1 MIDQTDEVTAKPPEL
16 RLVVFDVGGVLVR
29 IAPWAE
35 AHEACGY
42 PLAQLPS
49 LDDFLPRLSVCNR
62 AYDRGEIECREYEAR
77 VADAS
82 GGKYLPEEVRRIHS
96 AVCAAEFPGL
106 HPLFDALEAAGL
118 ETGILSN
125 TNLMHW
131 RRLAGDE
138 DDSREYPL
146 LRRATHRH
154 ASYLLKCS
162 KPDPL
167 IYETFARTV
176 RALPAE
182 ILFFDDLE
190 RNVQAARAAGWQADT
205 VDPHSPT
212 APQLFALLRARG
224 LLP

>member
-1 MIDQTDEVTAKPPEL
+1 MDNAGSRI
-16 RLVVFDVGGVLVR
+16 RFVVFDIGGVLVR

-35 AHEACGY
+35 AHAACGY
-42 PLAQLPS
+42 PPEQLPPS
-49 LDDFLPRLSVCNR
+49 DVFLPRLSSSNR
-62 AYDRGEIECREYEAR
+62 AYDRGEISTDEYEEK
-77 VADAS
+77 VALDS
-82 GGKYLPEEVRRIHS
+82 DGKYLPEEVRRIHA
-96 AVCAAEFPGL
+96 AVCDIEHPGL
-106 HPLFDALEAAGL
+106 HPLFDALEGAGL

-125 TNLMHW
+125 TNTMHW